1 MNKWFETKNFS
12 NYAKTA
18 LIQAQKK
25 IDKVLDIKEEDI
37 LTQSGQ
43 SSKSGSALDSL
54 STLQSQ
60 SSQINQVDPSSSASI
75 LKSSSDSSF
84 PPKEEDFFS
93 SFLDKKKEANI
104 ENSYQSCSS
113 NEVSS
118 SQIFQKSSQDEESVT
133 ESLSSS
139 IGTIN
144 EESKSNKKN
153 KKKPTQESIEKQN
166 WIQSFV
172 DSSDNPNYA
181 ESKENEKIQS
191 KIESE
196 KIESAKEDN
205 QVQETEYIKVDE
217 GSGNASSNEE
227 GLETCASSDI
237 EVISLPSTSGENSI
251 QRIPSLVSIS
261 KQAKAKNVKHIFV
274 KSPPPPNS
282 SSTLANKTNDQKS
295 DNPSDRSLLVA
306 REAHIIKLNQQ
317 NVSLQE
323 ENDNLQNEIERLRY
337 ETNEKIQV
345 LQKSLNETNSKY
357 QEAISE
363 RDILKK
369 DSGSIQREYIEMK
382 NMIAEKDQQIK
393 QFLEEGQKLS
403 KQELNHMNII
413 KKLRAKEKESDE
425 IITILKNDYQ
435 KAQKELEELKL
446 VLEKKEELETKNFE
460 LLKKLEK
467 TAIALEKE
475 LNLAKQ
481 NFEDS
486 EEKCKGLEKNLQN
499 AYRYNKISS
508 YSLIYRKLKT
518 NQYK

>member
-37 LTQSGQ
+37 LSQSGQ
-43 SSKSGSALDSL
+43 STKSGSAIDSL
-54 STLQSQ
+54 STPQSQ
-60 SSQINQVDPSSSASI
+60 SNQINQEDVNSPSFF
-75 LKSSSDSSF
+75 LKSSSDSLI
-84 PPKEEDFFS
+84 PAKEDEEFFS
-93 SFLDKKKEANI
+93 SFLNQKKESNF
-104 ENSYQSCSS
+104 ENSFQSCSS
-113 NEVSS
+113 NEISI
-118 SQIFQKSSQDEESVT
+118 SQTLQKSSQDEESVT
-133 ESLSSS
+133 ESISSS

-153 KKKPTQESIEKQN
+153 KKKQTQESIEKQN

-172 DSSDNPNYA
+172 DSSDNPNHVKI
-181 ESKENEKIQS
+181 KENENIQS
-191 KIESE
+191 KIDCEKVESD
-196 KIESAKEDN
+196 KKEDH
-205 QVQETEYIKVDE
+205 VQEYVRVDE

-237 EVISLPSTSGENSI
+237 EVISLPSTIDENSI
-251 QRIPSLVSIS
+251 QRIPSLVSIA

-282 SSTLANKTNDQKS
+282 SSAKMQNTDDQMKS
-295 DNPSDRSLLVA
+295 DIPNDRSVLVA

-345 LQKSLNETNSKY
+345 LQKSLNEVNSKY
-357 QEAISE
+357 QEASGE

-369 DSGSIQREYIEMK
+369 DSSGLQREYIEMK
-382 NMIAEKDQQIK
+382 NMIAEKDEQIK
-393 QFLEEGQKLS
+393 QFIEEGQKLS
-403 KQELNHMNII
+403 RQELNHMNII

-425 IITILKNDYQ
+425 IIAILKSDYQ

-446 VLEKKEELETKNFE
+446 VLEKKEELETKNID

-475 LNLAKQ
+475 LNVTRQ

-486 EEKCKGLEKNLQN
+486 EEKCKGLENNLQN
-499 AYRYNKISS
+499 AYKYDLFILKKFNK
-508 YSLIYRKLKT
+508 
-518 NQYK
+518 